1 MKEEAPS
8 PKETST
14 NSILGSGFIDLW
26 LDALQKI
33 DWSNPPKREP
43 IKPLFPPKEK
53 K

>member
-8 PKETST
+8 PKKTST
-14 NSILGSGFIDLW
+14 SVTLGPGFIDLW

-33 DWSNPPKREP
+33 DWRNPPKREP